1 MKNNLVDRKG
11 LSLQQENSK
20 SKKILF
26 RKKYCRKLGILK
38 KTRTEILFK
47 FLITEN

>member
-1 MKNNLVDRKG
+1 MKNNLVDRKE
-11 LSLQQENSK
+11 LSLQQETK